1 MLSVEEALARVR
13 AGFAPLPAETVS
25 VANAL
30 GRVLASDAISRVTQP
45 PHDVSAMD
53 GYAVRAEDVAKVP
66 ATLDIVAHVPAGGSY
81 DGEIQ
86 PGETA
91 RIFTGAPLPK
101 GSDTIVIQEDTEAS
115 GDKVKINYSAA
126 KGHYVRPAGLDF
138 RTGDV
143 GLEAGHRLTAR
154 DIGFAASMN
163 LPWLNVRRRPRVAI
177 LATGDEVVMP
187 GDPKGPN
194 QIISSNG
201 LSLAA
206 FVTACGGEPINL
218 GIAPDQRDTLAAMA
232 EGAKGAD
239 LLITSGG
246 ASVGDHDL
254 VRTGL
259 VDSGLEVDFWKIAM
273 RPGKPLIFGKIS
285 GTPMLGLPG
294 NPVSSLVCAV
304 LFVRTA
310 LDVLLGIRG
319 DALALESATLG
330 EDLPPNDHRQ
340 DYLRAKLGLDSQ
352 GRRVATAFG
361 RQDSSMLATLAR
373 ADCLIVRKPNDTAL
387 TKGTAVDIL
396 PLSGTFSGV

>member
-13 AGFAPLPAETVS
+13 TAFAPLPAETVS
-25 VANAL
+25 VAEAL
-30 GRVLASDAISRVTQP
+30 GRVLASNAISRVTQP

-53 GYAVRAEDVAKVP
+53 GYAVRAGDVASVP
-66 ATLDIVAHVPAGGSY
+66 VTLDIVAKIPAGASF
-81 DGEIQ
+81 DGEIKAGQ
-86 PGETA
+86 AA

-101 GSDTIVIQEDTEAS
+101 GSDSIVIQEDTEAS
-115 GDKVKINYSAA
+115 GDQVTVKTSSPQ
-126 KGHYVRPAGLDF
+126 GHYVRPAGLDF
-138 RTGDV
+138 KAGET

-206 FVTACGGEPINL
+206 FVTACGGHPINL
-218 GIAPDQRDTLAAMA
+218 GIAPDQRDSLSAMV
-232 EGAKGAD
+232 EGARGAD

-254 VRTGL
+254 VRSGL
-259 VDSGLEVDFWKIAM
+259 VEHGLEIDFWKIAM
-273 RPGKPLIFGKIS
+273 RPGKPLIFGEIG

-310 LDVLLGIRG
+310 LDRMLGVHE
-319 DALALESATLG
+319 DALTLESALLG
-330 EDLPPNDHRQ
+330 EDLSPNDHRQ
-340 DYLRAKLGLDSQ
+340 DYLRAKLSLNEQ
-352 GRRVATAFG
+352 GQRVATAFG

-373 ADCLIVRKPNDTAL
+373 ADCLIVRKPNDPAL
-387 TKGTAVDIL
+387 TKGARIDIL
-396 PLSGTFSGV
+396 PLSGIFSGV